1 MGFES
6 GGESVDFFIDC
17 GEGWDVASREV
28 YITRT
33 VAAHPEWNLDCNG
46 CQISNVDDR
55 SLPLRI

>member
-46 CQISNVDDR
+46 VSN
-55 SLPLRI
+55 I